1 VNPFS
6 LAGKTAMVTGA
17 SRGIGLGLAKALAD
31 SGANPILVARD
42 EQAFAKAA
50 KDLGRE
56 QSDVRIV
63 VFDLQKTNEIADWF
77 LTETRTLGVSLAE
90 KVTAQRQRGPY
101 P

>member
-50 KDLGRE
+50 KDLRRK
-56 QSDVRIV
+56 QHRRAVPWPSFCQPRADLQPHRIV
-63 VFDLQKTNEIADWF
+63 KLLN
-77 LTETRTLGVSLAE
+77 TL
-90 KVTAQRQRGPY
+90 PN
-101 P
+101 